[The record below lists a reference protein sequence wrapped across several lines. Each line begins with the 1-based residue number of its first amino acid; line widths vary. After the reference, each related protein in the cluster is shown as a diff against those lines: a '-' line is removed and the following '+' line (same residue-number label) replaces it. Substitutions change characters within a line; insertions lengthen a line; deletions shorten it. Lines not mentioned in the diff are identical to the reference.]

1 MHCGLLAE
9 QIGSVYAASPTPAAH
24 GPPAGRLDLQC
35 REQGSPPR
43 RGESQRRRMWSR
55 GLLRMPG
62 GWCSIDL
69 NVSRAVAKDS
79 RRLSGN
85 GGGTAAGSCVACVSR
100 CKVEAA
106 EAGAALG
113 KAGAALGKGGGDGAC
128 CLGRGSPVRGREQSG
143 AVGIEGGA
151 ALGSSGHPR
160 PWTPDRALSTAG
172 TQAAE
177 RP

>member
-1 MHCGLLAE
+1 MRACLAHSIFWQARAADQTVLGLDRP
-9 QIGSVYAASPTPAAH
+9 GSRRQS
-24 GPPAGRLDLQC
+24 GPPASLSTGRARCTVGCWRNKLVACMRQAQRLLHMVLLLEGSTC
-35 REQGSPPR
+35 CAASYCSPPR

-113 KAGAALGKGGGDGAC
+113 HL
-128 CLGRGSPVRGREQSG
+128 V
-143 AVGIEGGA
+143 V
-151 ALGSSGHPR
+151 
-160 PWTPDRALSTAG
+160 
-172 TQAAE
+172 
-177 RP
+177 